1 MLLNGLWSG
10 AELCY
15 CCTVF
20 DDILSGFRRNE
31 KCSWHVLGLASPL
44 DWSAN
49 RGKDTTS
56 SCLIWVILVQLEW
69 LSAVCARGS
78 AGGFGKLLIQSE
90 QFVRGSRGQNWRP
103 RWPSSEA
110 IASLSGLELNLSCS
124 LSFFFLFHV
133 VIQLNEKAKLTFFID
148 SPKRTSYHSSPQ
160 RKKLTQFF
168 SCLLPPEKTLCWV
181 SGDGIKCLIS
191 ISLHSI
197 DFWIFIVGACA
208 LLWPNM
214 FCCSSQTCF

>member
-31 KCSWHVLGLASPL
+31 KCSWPVLGLASLL

-124 LSFFFLFHV
+124 LSFFF
-133 VIQLNEKAKLTFFID
+133 
-148 SPKRTSYHSSPQ
+148 S
-160 RKKLTQFF
+160 F
-168 SCLLPPEKTLCWV
+168 SCCHPAKRESKANIPHRQPQESELSFITSEEKVNTIFQLSV
-181 SGDGIKCLIS
+181 AARK
-191 ISLHSI
+191 
-197 DFWIFIVGACA
+197 DFVLSVRW
-208 LLWPNM
+208 WN
-214 FCCSSQTCF
+214 

>member
-20 DDILSGFRRNE
+20 DDILRGFRRNE
-31 KCSWHVLGLASPL
+31 KCSWPVLGLASLL
-44 DWSAN
+44 DLSAN
-49 RGKDTTS
+49 RGRDATS

-90 QFVRGSRGQNWRP
+90 QFVRGSWGQNWRP
-103 RWPSSEA
+103 RWPSSGVEPFMQ
-110 IASLSGLELNLSCS
+110 SVGV
-124 LSFFFLFHV
+124 FFLFHV
-133 VIQLNEKAKLTFFID
+133 VIQPNKKAKLTFLID
-148 SPKRTSYHSSPQ
+148 SPQRTSYHSSP
-160 RKKLTQFF
+160 F
-168 SCLLPPEKTLCWV
+168 SCLLLPEKTLCWV
-181 SGDGIKCLIS
+181 SGDEIKCLIS

-214 FCCSSQTCF
+214 FCCSS